1 MVQTLYVPG
10 VTSLQVQAALA
21 NNKAQ
26 TPQDVNLW
34 MPSMI
39 CRQIPCDTNLE
50 EIEWKLCFGQAHDA
64 LNELRQGLC
73 SRSYMLHFKNRFYRG
88 QGATTRCWNSLKAVN
103 SKIDASA
110 AKYRAAHT
118 ALLKL
123 APLLGKVG
131 WKNVLWPL
139 QDEDICSMAEGI
151 SDLSSK
157 GRRRVSRIW
166 LVCGYSESS
175 EDGDAELQ
183 DGNSTHYAYHLDGY
197 WSLTAI
203 HVEWCKAYAR
213 AKLMGRGGSTA
224 DARAALSTGI
234 SPLAVEMVA
243 R

>member
-10 VTSLQVQAALA
+10 VASLQAQATLA

-34 MPSMI
+34 MPSTI
-39 CRQIPCDTNLE
+39 CHQIPCDTNLK
-50 EIEWKLCFGQAHDA
+50 EIEWKLRFGQAHDV
-64 LNELRQGLC
+64 LNELRQGLH
-73 SRSYMLHFKNRFYRG
+73 SRSYMLHFKNRFYWG
-88 QGATTRCWNSLKAVN
+88 QGTTTRCRNSLNTIN

-110 AKYRAAHT
+110 AKYHAAHT

-123 APLLGKVG
+123 ALLLGKVG
-131 WKNVLWPL
+131 WKNALRPL

-157 GRRRVSRIW
+157 GRRWVSWIW

-175 EDGDAELQ
+175 KDGDAELQ

-197 WSLTAI
+197 
-203 HVEWCKAYAR
+203 
-213 AKLMGRGGSTA
+213 
-224 DARAALSTGI
+224 
-234 SPLAVEMVA
+234 
-243 R
+243 